1 MPFPTIAANLRKRP
15 RPQLHGFKGS
25 EVAIVMVGDQD
36 TEGRDQSLELPA
48 AQNQLV
54 EAVSKANPK
63 TIVVLK
69 SGSAILM
76 PWLHDV
82 PAVLEAWYPGEE
94 DGNAVADVL
103 VGKVNPSG
111 KLPLTFPRSVSDTLD
126 GNPDQYPGVG
136 GTVHYSEGL
145 DVGYRAYAAHST
157 KPLFPFGYGLSYTQ
171 FSFDGLKVSQ
181 QPGSAN
187 TIVSFR
193 VTNTGKHAGA
203 EVAQLYLGF
212 PPIAEGNEPP
222 LQLKDFRKIMLNPGE
237 SKPVELK
244 LDARSFSYWSEKM
257 Q

>member
-1 MPFPTIAANLRKRP
+1 
-15 RPQLHGFKGS
+15 
-25 EVAIVMVGDQD
+25 
-36 TEGRDQSLELPA
+36 
-48 AQNQLV
+48 
-54 EAVSKANPK
+54 
-63 TIVVLK
+63 
-69 SGSAILM
+69 
-76 PWLHDV
+76 
-82 PAVLEAWYPGEE
+82 
-94 DGNAVADVL
+94 
-103 VGKVNPSG
+103 VNPSG
-111 KLPLTFPRSVSDTLD
+111 KLPLTFPRSVSDTLAA
-126 GNPDQYPGVG
+126 NPDRYPGVG

-187 TIVSFR
+187 AIVSFR

-244 LDARSFSYWSEKM
+244 LEARSFSYWSEKTHAWQIATGAFQIM
-257 Q
+257 VGDSSANTPLKTTLTIH